1 MPLINCEINII
12 LTWTEN
18 CVITSIAT
26 IDADPDA
33 DLVVV
38 AVSNLTN
45 ATFKITE
52 TKLYVPVVTLST
64 QDDNKILEQLETRF
78 KRAIRWNKYRSEVAN
93 QTKSN
98 SVNYLIDPAFTKV
111 NRLFVLSFENE
122 DDRTSFLKCYVSNVE
137 IEDFNW

>member
-1 MPLINCEINII
+1 M
-12 LTWTEN
+12 
-18 CVITSIAT
+18 
-26 IDADPDA
+26 
-33 DLVVV
+33 
-38 AVSNLTN
+38 
-45 ATFKITE
+45 
-52 TKLYVPVVTLST
+52 YVPVVTLST

-78 KRAIRWNKYRSEVAN
+78 KRTIRWNKYRSEVAN

-98 SVNYLIDPAFTKV
+98 NVNYLIDATFTKV

>member
-18 CVITSIAT
+18 CVITSKAT

-33 DLVVV
+33 YLVIV
-38 AVSNLTN
+38 AVNNVTN

-78 KRAIRWNKYRSEVAN
+78 KRTIRWNKYRSEVAN

-98 SVNYLIDPAFTKV
+98 NVNYLIDPTFTKV

-122 DDRTSFLKCYVSNVE
+122 DDRTYFLKYYVSNVE